1 MPIPLAELV
10 APGHTA
16 LVLQECQNGV
26 IGAESALPILA
37 QANPA
42 LIPNLGRLAR
52 AARGAGVPVI
62 HGLAHH
68 RPDGFGSNR
77 NARLFKGVQ
86 KSPVKLYEG
95 TTAVQP
101 IPELGPEPSDFLFW
115 RTHGLSPF
123 QGTELDWILR
133 NEGITTIVGVGV
145 SVNVAITNL
154 TFDAVNSSYNVVIPR
169 DAVAGTPADY
179 VDLHFEN
186 VLSLLATVTTTDD
199 LVAAWKGDG

>member
-1 MPIPLAELV
+1 MPEPLADLV

-26 IGAESALPILA
+26 IGPESALPVLA
-37 QANPA
+37 QANPD
-42 LIPNLGRLAR
+42 LIPNLARLAGAAR
-52 AARGAGVPVI
+52 AARVPVI
-62 HGLAHH
+62 HCLAHA

-77 NARLFKGVQ
+77 NARLFKGVA

-95 TTAVQP
+95 TTAVRP
-101 IPELGPEPSDFLFW
+101 VAEVGPEPSDFVLS
-115 RTHGLSPF
+115 RIHGLSPF
-123 QGTELDWILR
+123 QGTELDSVLR

-154 TFDAVNSSYNVVIPR
+154 TFDAVNSAYHVVIPR

-179 VDLHFEN
+179 VEAHFRH
-186 VLSLLATVTTTDD
+186 VLSLLATITTTDE
-199 LVAAWKGDG
+199 LVAAWKS